1 MLAAVSNESQYFDSL
16 RDRIL
21 VGNKRPPPDVP
32 AAAVEPRLPNKP
44 GDATPGPKAKI
55 PTSSQRPG
63 KRTNDTIPYG
73 RMVFTAFNESPADP
87 SDMLP
92 GDLLMVHKTKDCL
105 GHDTN
110 RASKAATW
118 RQINAVL
125 GKTARIGGTV
135 LGPGMDQ
142 AMVDARSF
150 VEDGLL
156 VAYTFAEHDS
166 QEMYRN
172 PIPGGRG
179 VELRSGPQ
187 DVSPE
192 YLASMQQL
200 YNHWQNLMQDTASL
214 RSKMAGGN
222 HPAIEFIPD
231 VDWRAVSFLNEW
243 GPDGMLM
250 SRDDDEQ
257 NASYYHA
264 GGGDSGTMLNIAI
277 QGPAA
282 TRNAF
287 DHKYSKAPVHK
298 FSSEQGEFWQVF
310 DPEPRIRDT
319 LYLVLICKKVE
330 DAAGNLLHFSFYYKP
345 TSERIID
352 EWRRRHRLGAVQ
364 NPDSGWPVA
373 SCISYTELRHA
384 CAVWRVGTVMDNRL
398 VKHPEV
404 KIQVNV
410 SISEMTL
417 LEFRSDEFKGGWTDA
432 NGVQF
437 PGFIGQ
443 GCRGKVLY
451 PAQ

>member
-1 MLAAVSNESQYFDSL
+1 M
-16 RDRIL
+16 

-32 AAAVEPRLPNKP
+32 AATVQPRVPNRP
-44 GDATPGPKAKI
+44 GESIPAPKAKI

-63 KRTNDTIPYG
+63 KRTNDTIPYA

-92 GDLLMVHKTKDCL
+92 GDLVMVHKTKDCL
-105 GHDTN
+105 GHDAN
-110 RASKAATW
+110 RASKSATW

-125 GKTARIGGTV
+125 GKTARIGDTV
-135 LGPGMDQ
+135 LGTGMDQ
-142 AMVDARSF
+142 AMVDARGF

-156 VAYTFAEHDS
+156 AALDFTEHDS
-166 QEMYRN
+166 QEM
-172 PIPGGRG
+172 
-179 VELRSGPQ
+179 RSKWQ
-187 DVSPE
+187 AISPE

-200 YNHWQNLMQDTASL
+200 YTHWQNLLQDARSL
-214 RSKMAGGN
+214 RNKVAGFN
-222 HPAIEFIPD
+222 HPDIEFIPD

-243 GPDGMLM
+243 GADGMLM

-257 NASYYHA
+257 NSSYYHA

-282 TRNAF
+282 TRNCF
-287 DHKYSKAPVHK
+287 NHK

-310 DPEPRIRDT
+310 DPEPRTRDT
-319 LYLVLICKKVE
+319 LYLVLICKKV
-330 DAAGNLLHFSFYYKP
+330 DDDAGNFQHFSFYYKP

-352 EWRRRHRLGAVQ
+352 EWMYRHKLGAVQ

-373 SCISYTELRHA
+373 SCISYTELVHA

-417 LEFRSDEFKGGWTDA
+417 LEFRSLHFTG
-432 NGVQF
+432 
-437 PGFIGQ
+437 GFIGS
-443 GCRGKVLY
+443 GYRGTILY
-451 PAQ
+451 PVQVGGPPPPPPPPPRPPPPP